1 MSDYQPIPCAE
12 HEALE
17 FAVLR
22 RRKLL
27 LQLRDEAGAIQE
39 LIVLPVDVATREQA
53 EWLTFRDGT
62 QSLGVVRLDRIV
74 SATSV

>member
-1 MSDYQPIPCAE
+1 MSDYQPIACAE

-27 LQLRDEAGAIQE
+27 LRLRGDDGAIRE
-39 LIVLPVDVATREQA
+39 LIVLPVDVATRDQA
-53 EWLTFRDGT
+53 EWLTFRDAS
-62 QSLGVVRLDRIV
+62 QSTGVVRLDRIV
-74 SATSV
+74 SAAPV